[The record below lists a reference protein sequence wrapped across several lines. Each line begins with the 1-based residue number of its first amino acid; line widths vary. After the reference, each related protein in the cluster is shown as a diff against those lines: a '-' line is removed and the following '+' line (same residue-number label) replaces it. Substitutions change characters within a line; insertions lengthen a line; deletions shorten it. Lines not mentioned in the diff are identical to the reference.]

1 MPAFHDFHHLV
12 HAQGVRVRGGLD
24 LLADLV
30 LSVVVNDHG
39 HDVSAHGVGPGLH
52 RLDRAGDAG
61 VDGGAKTAELAD
73 LLAHLH
79 MVAGL
84 DKGGAWRAEVLGH
97 GDDHL
102 SRGRQLLDGLFIGRG
117 FHVVG
122 MNAAKERL
130 CHYFT
135 SFFTADSGPGGGG
148 PAVHRL
154 DGLTCLDIPSHTSL
168 HCTPFF

>member
-1 MPAFHDFHHLV
+1 MPAEY
-12 HAQGVRVRGGLD
+12 AQGVRVRGGLD

-39 HDVSAHGVGPGLH
+39 HDVSAHGIGPGLH
-52 RLDRAGDAG
+52 RLDGAGDAG
-61 VDGGAKTAELAD
+61 VDGGAETAELAD

-84 DKGGAWRAEVLGH
+84 HQGGAWRAEVLGH
-97 GDDHL
+97 GNDHL
-102 SRGRQLLDGLFIGRG
+102 CRSGQLFDGLFIGRG

-122 MNAAKERL
+122 MNAAEERL

-135 SFFTADSGPGGGG
+135 SFFTPDSGPGADGRT
-148 PAVHRL
+148 AHRR
-154 DGLTCLDIPSHTSL
+154 DG
-168 HCTPFF
+168 